1 VYVFPRLKEQQ
12 LIRRHSGSITGDTE
26 SAKVHCCSSSVRCT
40 GIEPNHQSSGTKTYC
55 VNLGFGPIAMVYN
68 TPEKDVC
75 DVAFAVG
82 SSLIT
87 PNESLSI
94 LPLIRQ
100 ATIRRG
106 LERYY
111 RHRSSRMSKD
121 YLSLFEAYHGL
132 LHGKQ
137 TKKITRHIQR
147 TTEELLAN
155 IDKAPANECLTTTL
169 TTSSITLYEIL
180 RTLNIS
186 FKF

>member
-1 VYVFPRLKEQQ
+1 M
-12 LIRRHSGSITGDTE
+12 
-26 SAKVHCCSSSVRCT
+26 
-40 GIEPNHQSSGTKTYC
+40 
-55 VNLGFGPIAMVYN
+55 AMVYN

-121 YLSLFEAYHGL
+121 YLSLLEAYHGL

-147 TTEELLAN
+147 TSEELLAN
-155 IDKAPANECLTTTL
+155 IDKAPANECPTTTL
-169 TTSSITLYEIL
+169 TSSITLYEIL
-180 RTLNIS
+180 RTIIIS
-186 FKF
+186 FEF

>member
-1 VYVFPRLKEQQ
+1 M
-12 LIRRHSGSITGDTE
+12 
-26 SAKVHCCSSSVRCT
+26 
-40 GIEPNHQSSGTKTYC
+40 
-55 VNLGFGPIAMVYN
+55 AMVYN
-68 TPEKDVC
+68 TPERDVC

-106 LERYY
+106 LERY

-169 TTSSITLYEIL
+169 TSSITLYEIL